1 MNPTHIHMDMG
12 HPEQPEQ
19 PSNDHHPKE
28 KEESSWVPNP
38 HKGPPCACREV
49 DWLNLVQVLACVIF

>member
-1 MNPTHIHMDMG
+1 MDMG